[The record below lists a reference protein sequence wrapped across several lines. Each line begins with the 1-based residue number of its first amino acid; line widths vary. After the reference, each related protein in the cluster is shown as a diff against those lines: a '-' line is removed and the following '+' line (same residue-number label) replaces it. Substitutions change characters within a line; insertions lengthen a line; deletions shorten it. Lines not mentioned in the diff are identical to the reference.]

1 MARLPDVI
9 DSLSPEAQK
18 IYDKIK
24 AKRGAV
30 RGPYAPL
37 MHHPA
42 LAGLVGDLGEYL
54 RFNATLPGDLRELA
68 ILITA
73 RAAAQPFEWVMHAPM
88 ARQAGLPDAV
98 IELIHRR
105 GDLAALPA
113 RYAGAARLVQHVLAR
128 ESIPKGLQDAVQ
140 SELGVTGLI
149 ELVVLA
155 GFYQMIA
162 AILFAFDAPLPAG
175 TPAPL

>member
-1 MARLPDVI
+1 MARLHDVI

-24 AKRGAV
+24 AKRGGI

-73 RAAAQPFEWVMHAPM
+73 RAVAQPFEWVMHVPM

-98 IELIHRR
+98 TELIRRR

-128 ESIPKGLQDAVQ
+128 ESVPKDLQDKVQ
-140 SELGVTGLI
+140 SALGVTGLA

-162 AILFAFDAPLPAG
+162 AILFAFDAPLPEG
-175 TPAPL
+175 TPAPF

>member
-18 IYDKIK
+18 IYDRIK

-30 RGPYAPL
+30 RGPYGPL

-54 RFNATLPGDLRELA
+54 RFEGALPGDLREMG

-73 RAAAQPFEWVMHAPM
+73 RAVAQPFEWVMHAPI
-88 ARQAGLPDAV
+88 ARQAGLPEAV
-98 IELIHRR
+98 IERIRGR
-105 GDLAALPA
+105 GDLGSLPA
-113 RYAGAARLVQHVLAR
+113 RYADAARVVQHALAR
-128 ESIPKGLQDAVQ
+128 ESVPGDLQARVQ
-140 SELGVTGLI
+140 AALGVNGLV

-155 GFYQMIA
+155 GYYQLIA
-162 AILFAFDAPLPAG
+162 AVLFSFEVPLPDG
-175 TPAPL
+175 TPAPF